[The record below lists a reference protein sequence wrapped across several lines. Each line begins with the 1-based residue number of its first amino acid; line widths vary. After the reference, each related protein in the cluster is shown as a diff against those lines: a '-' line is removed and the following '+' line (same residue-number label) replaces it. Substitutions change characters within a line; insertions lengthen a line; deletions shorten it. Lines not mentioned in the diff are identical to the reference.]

1 MRNSRIEVAPIA
13 GALGAEIGGVDLSKP
28 LDGAIFSEIRQ
39 AFHDHSVIF
48 FRDQHIT
55 PEQHI
60 AFARRFGPINVNRF
74 FTAVPGHP
82 EISEVRKEPE
92 QKKNIGE
99 VWHTDHSYDQ
109 VPALGSMLV
118 ARDVP
123 DHGGDTMFAS
133 MYAAYDALS
142 DGLKRTLEGL
152 RAVHS
157 SRHIFGRDAAYHGND
172 LKDRLHNPDA
182 ATQDAVHPMVIRHPE
197 TGRKALYVN
206 CNFTVG
212 IEGWTKE
219 ESAGLLGFL
228 YQHGQRPE
236 FTCRFRWRNGSI
248 ALWDNR
254 STWHFAINDY
264 QGQRRLMHRIT
275 IEGTPLH

>member
-1 MRNSRIEVAPIA
+1 MRNTRIEVAPVA
-13 GALGAEIGGVDLSKP
+13 GALGAEIHGVDLRT
-28 LDGAIFSEIRQ
+28 LDDATFAEIRQ

-48 FRDQHIT
+48 FHDQDIT

-74 FTAVPGHP
+74 FTPVEGHP
-82 EISEVRKEPE
+82 EIAEVRKEPE

-118 ARDVP
+118 AREVP

-133 MYAAYDALS
+133 MYEAYDALS
-142 DGLKRTLEGL
+142 DGLKRTLETL

-157 SRHIFGRDAAYHGND
+157 SRHVFGHQAGYHGND
-172 LKDRLHNPDA
+172 LKDRLRNPDA
-182 ATQDAVHPMVIRHPE
+182 ATQDAVHPVVIRHPD

-206 CNFTVG
+206 RNF
-212 IEGWTKE
+212 
-219 ESAGLLGFL
+219 
-228 YQHGQRPE
+228 
-236 FTCRFRWRNGSI
+236 
-248 ALWDNR
+248 
-254 STWHFAINDY
+254 
-264 QGQRRLMHRIT
+264 
-275 IEGTPLH
+275 